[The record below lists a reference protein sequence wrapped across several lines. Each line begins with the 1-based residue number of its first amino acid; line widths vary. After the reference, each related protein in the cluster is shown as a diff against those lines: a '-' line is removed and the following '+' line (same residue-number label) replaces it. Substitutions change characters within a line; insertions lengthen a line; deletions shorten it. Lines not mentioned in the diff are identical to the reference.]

1 MIATTIALVV
11 ATLLCLAFDA
21 TKWLGVAGVVLL
33 FYLYPLL
40 LTALSVLGGVA
51 LYFTRYNSRRKC
63 NELPKLPAGRN

>member
-40 LTALSVLGGVA
+40 LTALSIIGGVA
-51 LYFTRYNSRRKC
+51 FFLIRYNTRRKRH
-63 NELPKLPAGRN
+63 ELPKLPDGRD

>member
-1 MIATTIALVV
+1 MIVTTIALVV

-40 LTALSVLGGVA
+40 LTALSILGGVA
-51 LYFTRYNSRRKC
+51 FFLIRYNARRKYHA
-63 NELPKLPAGRN
+63 LPKLPPGRD

>member
-21 TKWLGVAGVVLL
+21 TKWVGVAGVVLL

-40 LTALSVLGGVA
+40 LTALSILGGVA
-51 LYFTRYNSRRKC
+51 LVFTRYHKRRTC
-63 NELPKLPAGRN
+63 HELPKLPDGRD